1 MKINFSNVEIAYIK
15 ESVISYSESFGIY
28 ENDQKLKFEL
38 YKSIIEK
45 IESNY
50 PSNELLSLLED

>member
-1 MKINFSNVEIAYIK
+1 MEINFSKTEIAYIK
-15 ESVISYSESFGIY
+15 ESVISYSESLGIY
-28 ENDQKLKFEL
+28 EYDQKLKFEL

-50 PSNELLSLLED
+50 HSRELLSLLED

>member
-1 MKINFSNVEIAYIK
+1 MEINFSKAEIAYIK

-28 ENDQKLKFEL
+28 EYDQKLKFEL

-45 IESNY
+45 IENNY
-50 PSNELLSLLED
+50 HSRELLSLLED

>member
-1 MKINFSNVEIAYIK
+1 MVKKFSEAEIAYIK

-28 ENDQKLKFEL
+28 EYDQKLKFEL

-45 IESNY
+45 IERNY
-50 PSNELLSLLED
+50 SSKELLSLLED